1 MMCHEVRV
9 LPGKT
14 LRFNVAVCKPYNAD
28 FDGDEMN
35 IHVPQNEE
43 AQSEAEMLMKV
54 DGQILSPRNT
64 EPLVAPDLD
73 QITGLYVLTQKDC
86 VFPRKE
92 ACELLNSAGIEED
105 IKGDEIH
112 GRELFSMML
121 PKDFDF
127 QGKNRQCRKCEKCK
141 GEGCDND
148 AFVSV
153 KKGSL
158 KSGHV
163 DSRVSNEIVKAI
175 FTIHG
180 AKPARNYIDAASM
193 LSTHLITDYGLS
205 LSLDDYSITPEA
217 RKQIIAIYKE
227 GRMELRTLVHRYR
240 KKTLERKPGK
250 TLKETLE
257 EEIMDVVERIR
268 HKCWKIVREHIKAS
282 TIRTSSGRE
291 FRHNS
296 ALLMANAGVKN
307 KPINVVQMCAL
318 VGQQAVR
325 GKRMTSGYKNRI
337 LPHFKRGDL
346 GDAARGFVRSNYSSG
361 LTPTEYF
368 FHAAGGRDSVVDKG
382 VNPAK
387 TGYMQRRLINALQD
401 LIVRKDGSV
410 RDAEGR
416 VVQYMYGDDCVD
428 PSSGEKIAYGE
439 PVGVIAAQS
448 IGEPGTQMT
457 LRTFH
462 YAGVASLA
470 QLGFTRLVEIVDA
483 RKTPKKPVMEIYL
496 KKEYQENWD
505 KAKEIAAGIEDI
517 TLRKVASITED
528 FKRKA
533 VTVVLDRTALKER
546 GITEKE
552 VEEKIRKAEINIE
565 LHKDGNELLIELKA
579 GALVKP
585 TKGRKKVEEKE
596 SGLRNIRHLTTRLAE
611 LHLKGIRGI
620 NRAIIVEKKKADG
633 TVELSLATEGSNLS
647 AVFKMPQIDP
657 TRTTTNDIMEI
668 GEVLGIEAARNAI
681 VEEIKKVLD
690 AQDLKV
696 DLRHIMLIADAMTAN
711 GAVTSVG
718 RHGLAGKKA
727 SVLARAAFEETA
739 KHLLNACVANEED
752 NLRGITENI
761 IIGQTIPCGTGEV
774 KLIMETD

>member
-1 MMCHEVRV
+1 
-9 LPGKT
+9 
-14 LRFNVAVCKPYNAD
+14 NVAVCKPYNAD

-73 QITGLYVLTQKDC
+73 QITGLYVLTQKDA
-86 VFPRKE
+86 VFPRAE
-92 ACELLNSAGIEED
+92 ACGLLNAAGIEED
-105 IKGDEIH
+105 VKADETH

-121 PKDFDF
+121 PRDFDF

-141 GEGCDND
+141 AEGCDND
-148 AFVSV
+148 AFVSIR
-153 KKGSL
+153 KGSL

-163 DSRVSNEIVKAI
+163 DSRVSNEIVKAL
-175 FTIHG
+175 FVKHG
-180 AKPARNYIDAASM
+180 PKAARNYIDAASKM
-193 LSTHLITDYGLS
+193 STRLITSYGLS
-205 LSLDDYSITPEA
+205 LSLDDYYMTPEA
-217 RKQIIAIYKE
+217 RRQIIALYKD
-227 GRMELRTLVHRYR
+227 GRTELRSLVHKYR

-257 EEIMDVVERIR
+257 EDIMDVVERVR
-268 HKCWKIVREHIKAS
+268 HRCWKVVREHIKMSAIRAS
-282 TIRTSSGRE
+282 TGRE
-291 FRHNS
+291 FRHNA

-318 VGQQAVR
+318 VGQQAIR
-325 GKRMTSGYKNRI
+325 GKRMTSGYRNRI

-401 LIVRKDGSV
+401 LIVRKDDSV
-410 RDAEGR
+410 RNAEGR
-416 VVQYMYGDDCVD
+416 VVQYKYGDDGMD
-428 PSSGEKIAYGE
+428 PSSGERIAYGE

-496 KKEYQENWD
+496 KKEFQGDWD
-505 KAKEIAAGIEDI
+505 KAKEIAASIEEI
-517 TLRKVASITED
+517 RLNKVASINED
-528 FKRKA
+528 FRRRA
-533 VTVVLDRTALKER
+533 VTIVLDRAALRER
-546 GITEKE
+546 GIAEKE
-552 VEEKIRKAEINIE
+552 VEDKIRKAETDIE
-565 LHKDGNELLIELKA
+565 LRKDGNEIIIALKT
-579 GALVKP
+579 GAALKP
-585 TKGRKKVEEKE
+585 AKGRKKAEDRENT
-596 SGLRNIRHLTTRLAE
+596 LRNIRRMTTRLSE
-611 LHLKGIRGI
+611 LHLRGIRGI
-620 NRAIIVEKKKADG
+620 TRAIIVKKKKADG
-633 TVELSLATEGSNLS
+633 TMELSLATEGSNLS
-647 AVFKMPQIDP
+647 AIFKLPQIDP

-668 GEVLGIEAARNAI
+668 ADVLGIEAARNAI
-681 VEEIKKVLD
+681 IEEIKKVLD

-711 GAVTSVG
+711 GSVTSVG
-718 RHGLAGKKA
+718 RHGLAGKKV
-727 SVLARAAFEETA
+727 SVLARAAFEETT

-752 NLRGITENI
+752 SLAGITENI
-761 IIGQTIPCGTGEV
+761 IIGQTIPCGTGNV